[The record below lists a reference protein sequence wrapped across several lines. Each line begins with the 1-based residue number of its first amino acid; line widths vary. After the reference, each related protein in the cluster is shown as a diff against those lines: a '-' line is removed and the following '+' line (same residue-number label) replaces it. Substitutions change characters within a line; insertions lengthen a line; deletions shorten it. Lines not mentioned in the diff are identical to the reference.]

1 MSVAFSRTLRS
12 LEADGFRRT
21 SWGLLLA
28 AALMAAW
35 AAWFL
40 FGAVTRYEV
49 SETARLE
56 ADRAAHP
63 VQAPVTGR
71 IATTHLT
78 LGREVQAGEVLVELE
93 PDIQQHQ
100 VEEARSRLA
109 ALDPQ
114 IEALRQEVA
123 AEKRALSQSRQA
135 SRAALEGAR
144 AQFREA
150 EALARLAEQESERSA
165 RLHAGGL
172 LPEAELLRAKAEAE
186 RRRAAADG
194 LRLALD
200 RLPKEEQA
208 RESERQ
214 GRIEALHREITRL
227 DGERAAATAA
237 LQRVEHERERRRIRA
252 PVAGRIGGVAERRVG
267 EFVDEGD
274 ELAAIVPG
282 GTLRIVAYFI
292 PAAALGRIQPGQR
305 ARLRLEGFPW
315 AQYGSIAAT
324 VSSVASEL
332 QNARVRVELAVQA
345 SPNSPIPLQHGL
357 PGEVEVEVERV
368 SPVTLALRV
377 AGRLVAGSGPPSG
390 SREGPGG
397 GR

>member
-21 SWGLLLA
+21 SWGLLVA
-28 AALMAAW
+28 ASLLAAW
-35 AAWFL
+35 AAWFF
-40 FGAVTRYEV
+40 FGRVTRYVV

-63 VQAPVTGR
+63 IQAPVAGR
-71 IATTHLT
+71 IVATHLR
-78 LGREVQAGEVLVELE
+78 LGKEVQADDVLVELE

-100 VEEARSRLA
+100 VEEERSRLA

-114 IEALRQEVA
+114 LEALRQEVSV
-123 AEKRALSQSRQA
+123 ETRALGQSRQA
-135 SRAALEGAR
+135 SQAAVAEAR

-150 EALARLAEQESERSA
+150 ESLARLAEQESERSA

-172 LPEAELLRAKAEAE
+172 LAEAELLRAKAEAE

-200 RLPKEEQA
+200 RLPREEQV

-227 DGERAAATAA
+227 DGERAAATAT

-252 PVAGRIGGVAERRVG
+252 PVAGRIGEVAERRVG

-274 ELAAIVPG
+274 ELAAIVPA

-315 AQYGSIAAT
+315 AQYGSIPAT

-332 QNARVRVELAVQA
+332 QNGRVRVELTVQA

-368 SPVTLALRV
+368 SPVALVLRV

-390 SREGPGG
+390 SREDPGS

>member
-1 MSVAFSRTLRS
+1 MSSPFSRTLRS

-28 AALMAAW
+28 AALLAAW
-35 AAWFL
+35 AAWFF
-40 FGAVTRYEV
+40 FGGVTRYEV

-56 ADRAAHP
+56 ADQAAHP
-63 VQAPVTGR
+63 VQAPVAGR
-71 IATTHLT
+71 IVATHLT
-78 LGREVQAGEVLVELE
+78 LGREVQGGEVLVELE

-100 VEEARSRLA
+100 VEEERSRRV

-114 IEALRQEVA
+114 LEALGQQTA
-123 AEKRALSQSRQA
+123 AETRALSESRRA
-135 SRAALEGAR
+135 SRAALDEAR
-144 AQFREA
+144 AQLREA
-150 EALARLAEQESERSA
+150 ESRARLAEQDAQRSV
-165 RLHAGGL
+165 RLHADGL
-172 LPEAELLRAKAEAE
+172 VAEAELQRAKAEAE

-200 RLPKEEQA
+200 RLPKEEQV

-227 DGERAAATAA
+227 GGERAASTAA

-252 PVAGRIGGVAERRVG
+252 PVAGSIGEVAERRVG

-274 ELAAIVPG
+274 ELATIVPSG
-282 GTLRIVAYFI
+282 NLRIVAYFI
-292 PAAALGRIQPGQR
+292 PAAALGRIRPGQR

-315 AQYGSIAAT
+315 AQYGSIPAT
-324 VSSVASEL
+324 VSRVASEL
-332 QNARVRVELAVQA
+332 QNARVRVELAVQP
-345 SPNSPIPLQHGL
+345 SPDSPIPLQHGL

-368 SPVTLALRV
+368 SPVTLVLRV

-390 SREGPGG
+390 SAAGPASD
-397 GR
+397 R

>member
-1 MSVAFSRTLRS
+1 MSTAFSRTLRS

-21 SWGLLLA
+21 AWGLLVA
-28 AALMAAW
+28 AALLAAW
-35 AAWFL
+35 AAWFF
-40 FGAVTRYEV
+40 FGRVTRYVV

-63 VQAPVTGR
+63 IQAPVTGR
-71 IATTHLT
+71 IAATHLT
-78 LGREVQAGEVLVELE
+78 LGKEVQAGEVLVELE

-100 VEEARSRLA
+100 VEEERSRLA

-114 IEALRQEVA
+114 LEALRQEAA
-123 AEKRALSQSRQA
+123 AETRALSQSRQA
-135 SRAALEGAR
+135 SLAALEEAR
-144 AQFREA
+144 AQFHEA
-150 EALARLAEQESERSA
+150 ESLARLAEQESERSG

-172 LPEAELLRAKAEAE
+172 LAEAELLRAKAEAE
-186 RRRAAADG
+186 RRRAAADA

-200 RLPKEEQA
+200 RLPKEEQV

-227 DGERAAATAA
+227 DGERAAATAT
-237 LQRVEHERERRRIRA
+237 LHRVEHERERRRIRA
-252 PVAGRIGGVAERRVG
+252 PVAGRIGEVTERRVG

-274 ELAAIVPG
+274 ELAAIVPA

-315 AQYGSIAAT
+315 AQYGSIPAT
-324 VSSVASEL
+324 VSNVASEL
-332 QNARVRVELAVQA
+332 QNGRVRVELAVQA

-357 PGEVEVEVERV
+357 PGEVEVEVERI
-368 SPVTLALRV
+368 SPVTLILRV

-397 GR
+397 DR